1 MPPRDN
7 PNLREMRALLQEMKA
22 MNDEGLHGEY
32 DLDHLG
38 VWSMPSLKSVT
49 NYFAPGQ
56 KDQEKNWNE
65 AVTKWT
71 PLSIEQKKSILKTLI
86 SRHITDRWNSM
97 KSLLVTEQQMIK
109 DESQRKTALDSHI
122 DDCTVGT
129 IQKVVET
136 LTKNNTLKVALATE
150 ILAFNP

>member
-22 MNDEGLHGEY
+22 MNDEGLQGEC

-38 VWSMPSLKSVT
+38 FSMPSFKSVT

-71 PLSIEQKKSILKTLI
+71 PLTIEQKKSILKTLI
-86 SRHITDRWNSM
+86 SRHITDSWTSM
-97 KSLLVTEQQMIK
+97 KSLLVKEQQMIK

-136 LTKNNTLKVALATE
+136 LTNNNTLKLALTTE
-150 ILAFNP
+150 ILAYKP

>member
-32 DLDHLG
+32 DLDHCT
-38 VWSMPSLKSVT
+38 WSMPSFKSVT

-71 PLSIEQKKSILKTLI
+71 PLSLEQKKSILKTLI
-86 SRHITDRWNSM
+86 SRHITDSWTSM
-97 KSLLVTEQQMIK
+97 KILLVTEQQKITDDKQKK
-109 DESQRKTALDSHI
+109 DALDSHI
-122 DDCTVGT
+122 NDCTVGT

-136 LTKNNTLKVALATE
+136 LTKNNTLKLALATE
-150 ILAFNP
+150 ILAFKP